1 MPAPLIV
8 GNWKMNT
15 TASEA
20 APFVRELEQR
30 VRVPEGTEV
39 VLAPPF
45 TSLPAVRHALTAAR
59 PFGLAAQDV
68 HWEDRGA
75 FTGEIAPPMLRD
87 LGCDYVIIGHSE
99 RRQHFGERDED
110 VNRKV
115 RAALG
120 HGLLPILCLG
130 ETLEQREQNQTEA
143 IVTGQLTRGLDGL
156 GTAELA
162 KVTVAYE
169 PVWAIGTGR
178 AASVAQAEE
187 VHRLLHTL
195 LAKLQ
200 GESGTQVRVLYGGSV
215 TPDNAGELLRSRL
228 INGALVG
235 GACLKAD
242 SFARIVASVGS
253 P

>member
-1 MPAPLIV
+1 MPTPLIV
-8 GNWKMNT
+8 GNWKMNK

-20 APFVRELEQR
+20 ALFVQELEQR
-30 VRVPEGTEV
+30 VRVPKGVEV

-45 TSLPAVRHALTAAR
+45 TSLPAVRLALTGAQ
-59 PFGLAAQDV
+59 PFRLAAQDV

-75 FTGEIAPPMLRD
+75 FTGEISPPMLRD

-99 RRQHFGERDED
+99 RRQYFGEQDD
-110 VNRKV
+110 HVNRKV
-115 RAALG
+115 KAALG
-120 HGLLPILCLG
+120 HQLRPILCLG
-130 ETLEQREQNQTEA
+130 ETLDQREHDQTDE
-143 IVTGQLTRGLDGL
+143 IVTRQLTRGLDGL

-178 AASVAQAEE
+178 AATAKQAED
-187 VHRLLHTL
+187 VHGLLQSL
-195 LAKLQ
+195 LAKLA
-200 GESGTQVRVLYGGSV
+200 GEVGGQVRVIYGGSV

-228 INGALVG
+228 IHGALVG

-242 SFARIVASVGS
+242 SFAMIVSSAGS
-253 P
+253 S